1 MTRSGRDVF
10 TLGADDLPATLP
22 VFPLA
27 GALLLP
33 RGRMPLN
40 IFEPRYLNMVADALT
55 TPERLIGMI
64 MPREEERAGRPPR
77 LYPIGCVG
85 RITAFSET
93 EDCRFLITLSGLC
106 RFALG
111 EEVPTTRLYR
121 RVVPDFAAFRG
132 DFDPP
137 PAVLLDRDRL
147 MASLKAY
154 FGRHGLNADWEA
166 IRNTPDEKLVTT
178 LAMICPFDTAEKQA
192 LLECPDTAARAQ
204 AIIALIEMAAHA
216 PGGDGARH

>member
-1 MTRSGRDVF
+1 MMKSGRDIF
-10 TLGADDLPATLP
+10 TLGYDDLPATIP
-22 VFPLA
+22 IFPLP

-40 IFEPRYLNMVADALT
+40 IFEPRYLNMVADALA

-64 MPREEERAGRPPR
+64 MPREEERAGHPPR
-77 LYPIGCVG
+77 LFPIGCAG
-85 RITAFSET
+85 RITSFSET
-93 EDCRFLITLSGLC
+93 DDNRFLMTLTGLC
-106 RFALG
+106 RFQVT
-111 EEVPTTRLYR
+111 EEVATTRLYR
-121 RVVPDFAAFRG
+121 RAVADFEAFRG
-132 DFDPP
+132 DLAPP
-137 PAVLLDRDRL
+137 SPAAIDRDRL

-154 FGRHGLNADWEA
+154 FGRHGLNADWDA

-192 LLECPDTAARAQ
+192 LLECADTASRAQ
-204 AIIALIEMAAHA
+204 AMIALIEMAAHA